1 MFILEFILRVIGNV
15 LFPDDFFKIDFHEPE
30 EEILCDLGTYEYLWP
45 TNKINSAMTVT
56 KKSETIVMSVEP
68 FRSTTGLIL
77 TSLNSLVIRT
87 ARIVVTSIMN

>member
-30 EEILCDLGTYEYLWP
+30 DEILCDLGTYEYLWP

-56 KKSETIVMSVEP
+56 KKSEITVTSVEP
-68 FRSTTGLIL
+68 FRITMDRIL
-77 TSLNSLVIRT
+77 TSPNSLAIRT
-87 ARIVVTSIMN
+87 ARIFVTSITN